1 MRFAR
6 LAILAT
12 AALLVLAACARQQAQ
27 PPAPAPAAEG
37 QIAIT
42 ENEWAIQPKE
52 ITAKAGKVTFVIKNE
67 GAVEHNFVI
76 EGVGEVDKIAP
87 GETKQLE
94 VTLQPGTYKVVCNL
108 PGHQEAGM
116 EATLTV
122 SQ

>member
-6 LAILAT
+6 TAILA
-12 AALLVLAACARQQAQ
+12 AIVLLILTACARQQAQ

-37 QIAIT
+37 EIAVS
-42 ENEWAIQPKE
+42 ENEWAIEPKE
-52 ITAKAGKVTFVIKNE
+52 ITAKAGKVTFVVKNE

-76 EGVGEVDKIAP
+76 EGVGEIDKIAP
-87 GETKQLE
+87 GETKKLE

>member
-1 MRFAR
+1 MRFVRAT
-6 LAILAT
+6 ILAV
-12 AALLVLAACARQQAQ
+12 AALVLLAACARQQAQ
-27 PPAPAPAAEG
+27 PPAPAPSAAGE
-37 QIAIT
+37 IAIT
-42 ENEWAIQPKE
+42 ENEWSIQPKE
-52 ITAKAGKVTFVIKNE
+52 IRAKPGKVTFVIKNQ

-87 GETKQLE
+87 GETKKLE

-122 SQ
+122 SE